1 MIELLAPAGGE
12 ESFYAAV
19 NNGANAVYL
28 GLDLF
33 SARKNAGNFTLEKL
47 KEVSAYARLLGVKVY
62 CALNTLIK
70 DSELEN
76 FERCAIA
83 AVEAG
88 ADALIL
94 QDMFLGGR
102 LKEKYPFLNLHL
114 STQAGVCNVFGA
126 KAAAEH
132 GFSRVILA
140 RETPLGEIKKI
151 SSTIECE
158 AFVQGALCTSFSGHC
173 YMSSFIGGNSGN
185 RGLCK
190 QPCRKKYTYYGSN
203 FKEKE
208 GYSLSLSDLMLGA
221 DVAELIAAG
230 VTSFK
235 IEGRMRRPEYVAAS
249 CAYYSAALNGR
260 EGDAEALKRTY
271 NRGDYT
277 KGFVFG
283 QAQNLISAKV
293 QNHKGSFIGRVES
306 VAGRRIF
313 VRSRYKPIKGD
324 GFKIISDGGEC
335 GGFSIAGDCC
345 AAGGFY
351 ADVSGRAM
359 PGDEVYVTTDA
370 RLNGELLSAKKTV
383 PVSLD
388 FILGEK
394 CRLVM
399 FARGTSV
406 ESEAEAQPAKSRPLA
421 KADVEEQI
429 LKFSGEPFA
438 AENVKIEIK
447 GSYFMPKSAINAMRR
462 ECVEKFKAVLSER
475 KVGKIKYRAAL
486 EPVNAD
492 APDNMTFQPVF
503 GLASDIA
510 FIDNVNG
517 FTSDIAAI
525 NNVNTSTPDIPTP
538 NLANA
543 TVLGKDRSLAVI
555 SDRFDFCL
563 DGVTEAIFTPSDYS
577 SAEETERFFAETENF
592 RGERFLYLPPFFTER
607 DAMTVYPFINRY
619 DGIYC
624 DGVYGVE
631 FAGRV
636 KKELFA
642 GIEFNI
648 FNRVDAEELAKS
660 GIYKFCLSKELS
672 DKEASAIS
680 GGYLFTCGAIKV
692 MSLEYCPFGKK
703 CAQCRREDNF
713 FMRDYAGREFRV
725 RRYKLGG
732 CRFEIYNPDYLYFGG
747 DAKKRIVDLNTLDG
761 ALRGRVLKNINDREE
776 LKKILKNL
784 TSGNLIRG
792 VE

>member
-190 QPCRKKYTYYGSN
+190 QPCRKKYTYHGSN

-277 KGFVFG
+277 KGLVFG

-345 AAGGFY
+345 AEGGFY

-359 PGDEVYVTTDA
+359 PGDGVYVTTDA

-399 FARGTSV
+399 SSRGISV

-462 ECVEKFKAVLSER
+462 ECVEKLKAALSER
-475 KVGKIKYRAAL
+475 KVGKIEYRAAL

-492 APDNMTFQPVF
+492 A
-503 GLASDIA
+503 
-510 FIDNVNG
+510 
-517 FTSDIAAI
+517 
-525 NNVNTSTPDIPTP
+525 PDIPTP

-577 SAEETERFFAETENF
+577 SAEETEHFFAETENF

-648 FNRVDAEELAKS
+648 FNRVDAEELAQS

-784 TSGNLIRG
+784 TSGNLTRG

>member
-47 KEVSAYARLLGVKVY
+47 KEISAYARLLGVKVY

-76 FERCAIA
+76 FERCALA

-102 LKEKYPFLNLHL
+102 LKEKYPLLNLHL

-132 GFSRVILA
+132 GFSRIILA

-151 SSTIECE
+151 SSIIECE

-190 QPCRKKYTYYGSN
+190 QPCRKKYIYHGSN

-208 GYSLSLSDLMLGA
+208 GYALSLSDLMLGS
-221 DVAELIAAG
+221 DISELIAAG

-277 KGFVFG
+277 KGLVFG

-313 VRSRYKPIKGD
+313 VRSRYKPAKGD

-359 PGDEVYVTTDA
+359 PGDGVYVTTDA

-399 FARGTSV
+399 SARGISV

-447 GSYFMPKSAINAMRR
+447 GSYFMPKSVINAMRR
-462 ECVEKFKAVLSER
+462 ECVEKLKAALAER
-475 KVGKIKYRAAL
+475 KVGKIEYRAAL
-486 EPVNAD
+486 EHVNAD
-492 APDNMTFQPVF
+492 APDISTFNF
-503 GLASDIA
+503 
-510 FIDNVNG
+510 
-517 FTSDIAAI
+517 
-525 NNVNTSTPDIPTP
+525 
-538 NLANA
+538 ANA
-543 TVLGKDRSLAVI
+543 TVLGKDHSLAVI

-672 DKEASAIS
+672 DKEASAVP

-761 ALRGRVLKNINDREE
+761 ALRGRVLKNLNDREE

-784 TSGNLIRG
+784 TSGNLARG